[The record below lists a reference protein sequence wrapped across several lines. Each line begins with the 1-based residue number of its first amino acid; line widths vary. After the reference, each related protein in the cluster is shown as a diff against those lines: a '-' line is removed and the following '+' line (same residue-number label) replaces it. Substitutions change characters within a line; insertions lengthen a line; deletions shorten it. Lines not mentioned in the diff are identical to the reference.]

1 MTLSNIQ
8 EREFSFHYSVDYVA
22 NTLLQIT
29 SVIPYRVHARENL
42 WKKSKHMDAINFVSY
57 QGKYLSINIK

>member
-22 NTLLQIT
+22 NTLLHD
-29 SVIPYRVHARENL
+29 SCVILYRERI
-42 WKKSKHMDAINFVSY
+42 KSEVEEIKTYGCHKFISY
-57 QGKYLSINIK
+57 HKKYLSINIK

>member
-22 NTLLQIT
+22 NTLLQIS
-29 SVIPYRVHARENL
+29 SVIPYVKYMRVRENCGR
-42 WKKSKHMDAINFVSY
+42 N
-57 QGKYLSINIK
+57 QNIWMP